1 VLSPYSPSYAGRF
14 NTVRLLCIIAM
25 VAAVVV
31 LLHYGQPAQQSGN
44 DHQWL
49 QFTPNLTLPG
59 DILYRLSVAA
69 EASGNYAQA
78 KTWQQTAL
86 ALYERSGL
94 GAAASAPA
102 VHRLGIFYS
111 KLGYPDHGQ
120 RFLLYA
126 AQLDDSRRDLCLLL
140 SAIYADEETD
150 QTQWLSNASLL
161 EQQPRWLAGLTRI
174 DMWQRMGQQDRSQQL
189 RRQWVGR
196 QVIFSK
202 LASGLVVVYGLLGLV
217 GLLVSG
223 YALIGLLGQPA
234 RRLRQRMYV
243 PWRLIDMTEVVV
255 VLVLAMVVL
264 TKARGYI
271 TEHLHLDEQSGL
283 TPAVIIAL
291 IYLASVGIALAVI
304 WYRLRSYRGSLWQML
319 GLRSGPWGRL
329 VGWGVAGYGVFIFI
343 LGVGWLVLRQ
353 IGVLGSLP
361 AIAAQIRSTADLIA
375 QAGDPRAYLVYF
387 ALICLIGPLVEEIIF
402 RGFVY
407 AGLRR
412 MMGMVPAVVLSAA
425 LFASIHLSAPAGGML
440 MVGLIGAVLAYLY
453 ERTHSLL
460 PSIVAH
466 AVHNTLLFVLLS
478 AYGLL

>member
-1 VLSPYSPSYAGRF
+1 MLSPYSPSYAGRF

-31 LLHYGQPAQQSGN
+31 LLHYGQPAQRPGSDQR
-44 DHQWL
+44 L

-69 EASGNYAQA
+69 GASGNYAQA

-140 SAIYADEETD
+140 SAIYAAEEAD

-189 RRQWVGR
+189 RHQWVGR
-196 QVIFSK
+196 QVIFSNIT
-202 LASGLVVVYGLLGLV
+202 SGLLTGYGLLGLV

-223 YALIGLLGQPA
+223 YALIGLLGQPV
-234 RRLRQRMYV
+234 RRPRQRMYV

-255 VLVLAMVVL
+255 VLVLAMIVL
-264 TKARGYI
+264 AKAQGYI
-271 TEHLHLDEQSGL
+271 TEYLHLGEQSGL
-283 TPAVIIAL
+283 TQAVIIAL
-291 IYLASVGIALAVI
+291 IYLASFGIALAVI
-304 WYRLRSYRGSLWQML
+304 WYRLGSYRGSLWQVL

-329 VGWGVAGYGVFIFI
+329 MGWGVAGYGVFIFI
-343 LGVGWLVLRQ
+343 LGVGWLILRQ
-353 IGVLGSLP
+353 MGVIGSLP
-361 AIAAQIRSTADLIA
+361 AIGAEIRSTVDLIA
-375 QAGDPRAYLVYF
+375 QARDPRAYLVYF

-402 RGFVY
+402 RGVIY

-453 ERTHSLL
+453 ERTNSLL
-460 PSIVAH
+460 PSILAH
-466 AVHNTLLFVLLS
+466 AVHNTLLFVLLA